1 MRSVEILGVRVDD
14 VTLDETLDVVEDF
27 IASGGPHAVVTT
39 NTEFVM
45 AAQRDEEF
53 RSILN
58 AADLSIPDGVGLIWG
73 LRLLGTRIREHV
85 RGTDTVE
92 RLMER
97 AAAKGYSVFLLGA
110 AEGVA
115 AAAADKL
122 KERYPQLRVAGAYA
136 GSPDIKFDDR
146 IVEIIRNAGHIDI
159 LLVAYGAPAQE
170 KWIARNLPRLDI
182 SVAIGV
188 GGVFDFISGRAKR
201 APLWVRRLELE
212 WLYRLLHQPWRWRRQ
227 LALPRFA
234 IRVLALKARAM
245 FGGRNA

>member
-1 MRSVEILGVRVDD
+1 MRSAEILGVRVDD

-110 AEGVA
+110 AEGIA

-136 GSPDIKFDDR
+136 GSPDTKFDDR

-170 KWIARNLPRLDI
+170 KWIARNLHHLDI

-234 IRVLALKARAM
+234 IRVLALKAQAM
-245 FGGRNA
+245 FRGRNA